1 MVYLSKF
8 NLNDYSEWESYLEIY
23 IKYTSEICSS
33 DDEFK
38 DSIAHIKSEDYH
50 KNILK
55 VFNRSHNKFHICR
68 ILKDNIYIGFCDY
81 ICYIDE
87 NGKCLIGNFYIYPE
101 FRSCGF
107 GTDAYLLM
115 ERELINLGGK
125 YIDITPSSKAIS
137 FYLRKGFFKTE
148 DISLENGEIAYRKVL

>member
-68 ILKDNIYIGFCDY
+68 ILKDNIYI
-81 ICYIDE
+81 
-87 NGKCLIGNFYIYPE
+87 
-101 FRSCGF
+101 
-107 GTDAYLLM
+107 
-115 ERELINLGGK
+115 
-125 YIDITPSSKAIS
+125 
-137 FYLRKGFFKTE
+137 
-148 DISLENGEIAYRKVL
+148 

>member
-1 MVYLSKF
+1 MP
-8 NLNDYSEWESYLEIY
+8 N
-23 IKYTSEICSS
+23 IKRQY
-33 DDEFK
+33 
-38 DSIAHIKSEDYH
+38 
-50 KNILK
+50 
-55 VFNRSHNKFHICR
+55 
-68 ILKDNIYIGFCDY
+68 IYIGFCDY